1 MSQKKCVFFF
11 YIWARMQ
18 ILESLDYWFWIPV
31 LFWVGLYFWFY
42 RVTYPRYMKKLV
54 RKGIKWAFVPAWR
67 SYWAP
72 LDFLFTLLMA
82 LASALPAIWVLY
94 NWFDYPWY
102 YGFAVSPLFFAL
114 GPVFC
119 RTAKKKTAALYQSA
133 YFLEYRRVRYETE
146 SKGNF
151 RNEVDV
157 HNHTIWSFT
166 KKLKNAEAHGRLWKY
181 VNAMA
186 KTKKIPRDIYAETM
200 Y

>member
-1 MSQKKCVFFF
+1 
-11 YIWARMQ
+11 MQ

-94 NWFDYPWY
+94 NWFDCP
-102 YGFAVSPLFFAL
+102 GITALPCRRCSLLL

-119 RTAKKKTAALYQSA
+119 RTAKRKTAALYQSA
-133 YFLEYRRVRYETE
+133 YFLEYRKVRYESE
-146 SKGNF
+146 IKGNF
-151 RNEVDV
+151 RSETDV

-166 KKLKNAEAHGRLWKY
+166 KKLKYAEAHGRLWKY

-186 KTKKIPRDIYAETM
+186 KTKKIPPDVYAETM
-200 Y
+200 YGSRCPIS

>member
-1 MSQKKCVFFF
+1 
-11 YIWARMQ
+11 MQ